1 MTRFDGTA
9 APGTAAE
16 AGDAGL
22 AHSVAG
28 GGPVLAMFSGAHCPP
43 CRQMEPVLDAVAAED
58 PALTVLR
65 VPVEGA
71 PEAVRGYGVL
81 ATPTLLVFTGGEQV
95 RSMVGARRRRR
106 LRAELADALG

>member
-16 AGDAGL
+16 AGDTGL
-22 AHSVAG
+22 ARSVAG
-28 GGPVLAMFSGAHCPP
+28 GGAVLAMFSVAHCPP
-43 CRQMEPVLDAVAAED
+43 CRQMEPVLDAAAAED

-65 VPVEGA
+65 VEGA

-81 ATPTLLVFTGGEQV
+81 ATPTLLVFTGGGQV